1 MTIEGATA
9 GKIIASLAGKVAP
22 FLVEKVRSQI
32 NPNEIEKALKIG
44 IETAIEREEALAV
57 SDRLFRRC
65 SPDYVLR
72 TFLVKFLQ
80 ESADELQKPL
90 NNQGEPN
97 VKYLVKLFKRLA
109 DEDKNINLEGCEDR
123 IEPWLREFV
132 RGYFEETK
140 ACLRMRVAREDY
152 LRQLANYY
160 DDVKFAG
167 IRVAG
172 QETDKSEKLVN
183 IFVMPEVEE
192 EKRQEI
198 MSFPSVDRDK
208 NWLKASVRE
217 LQQIEQE
224 LSSESIPGR
233 QSELLREQRFL
244 AQRER
249 SGRKFSAAQLLS
261 QTQAKNVVILGEPG
275 AGKTTLLSYFA
286 VVLAEPDSI
295 ETSEEK
301 TIAALHS
308 QDYLPILIRIRDWAR
323 NLDRNL
329 PEYLRHFAENTLHT
343 QILPEGFFDRWLEAG
358 RALILLD
365 GLDEVTQEAQRYEV
379 VRRIENFLGRYPEN
393 GNRAIVTSRPAGYK
407 RDFFRT
413 EAFPHYWLQPFG
425 DDRIE
430 TFIHA
435 WYDSRIADSA
445 EAQRRQQSL
454 QNALNRNDRIKN
466 LARNPLLLT
475 IITLIHRYEAHLPKQ
490 RHKLYDRAVETLLVN
505 WDAYKSWEG
514 DGESSSLC
522 QHLEPDDWRRLMA
535 QVAHWIHTCGSTED
549 AAGGTLIDKDE
560 LIDFLADAIRGL
572 KSIERYQAKAEAKR
586 FLGFVRERTGL
597 LNEQGQDCY
606 AFVHKTFQ
614 EYLTAEEIDYQADNE
629 GEFDIVL
636 NCIGDRL
643 HDPHW
648 REVLLLLIAQQ
659 KPKKAA
665 KAIRRVLE
673 RGSEYEEWL
682 HRDLLFAGWCL
693 SEDIKGLKGADAGL
707 CEEVLQGLVGLEV
720 RDEEKIGG
728 RIREQ
733 VFKILC
739 SLGETAFEEEAL
751 GLLKEVKIEIEEK
764 RLLEYR
770 AALGERNTVIEIYLE
785 RLADGDIAVR
795 STVAWALGKL
805 GAISVTVNILF
816 PNLFGEDWRVNVT
829 TVEVLDRLKVT
840 STAVM
845 NALLINLVHKDWR
858 VRFTTVEV
866 LDRLKVTSMVV
877 NALLQ
882 RLTDED
888 SDMRSTAARALG
900 ELKVKSDRVVN
911 ALLQRLTDED
921 LGVRQKAVGALGNL
935 KVTSDGVVDALVRS
949 LTDEDL
955 DVRSSAAWALGELK
969 VASDR
974 VVDALLQNLIDENW
988 SVCFPTAWALGEL
1001 GVVSDTIVNAL
1012 LLSLGDKNW
1021 PVRYWAARAL
1031 GKVGKQSDTVLPAVV
1046 TWIEEYQDSMYLGSG
1061 IDALWDLVT

>member
-9 GKIIASLAGKVAP
+9 GKIIASLTGKVAP
-22 FLVEKVRSQI
+22 CLFEKVRSQI

-44 IETAIEREEALAV
+44 VETAIEREDALAV
-57 SDRLFRRC
+57 SEQLFRRC
-65 SPDYVLR
+65 SRDYILG

-90 NNQGEPN
+90 NNEGEPN

-109 DEDKNINLEGCEDR
+109 DEDKNINLEGCENR

-132 RGYFEETK
+132 RAYFEETK
-140 ACLRMRVAREDY
+140 AYLRMRVAREDY
-152 LRQLANYY
+152 LQQLANYY

-192 EKRQEI
+192 EGRNGG
-198 MSFPSVDRDK
+198 SDRLDFA
-208 NWLKASVRE
+208 LEAARE
-217 LQQIEQE
+217 
-224 LSSESIPGR
+224 STTDR

-295 ETSEEK
+295 ETSEEN

-323 NLDRNL
+323 NLDRSL
-329 PEYLRHFAENTLHT
+329 PEYLRYFAENTLHT
-343 QILPEGFFDRWLEAG
+343 QTLPEGFFKRWLEAG

-475 IITLIHRYEAHLPKQ
+475 IIALIHRYEAHLPKQ

-549 AAGGTLIDKDE
+549 TAGGTLIDKDE

-586 FLGFVRERTGL
+586 FLDFVRERTGL

-693 SEDIKGLKGADAGL
+693 AEDVKGLKGVDAGL
-707 CEEVLQGLVGLEV
+707 CDEVLQHLVALEV
-720 RDEEKIGG
+720 RDEEKVG
-728 RIREQ
+728 RRVREQ
-733 VFKILC
+733 VFEVLC
-739 SLGETAFEEEAL
+739 SLEETAFEKEAL
-751 GLLKEVKIEIEEK
+751 MLLKEAEIGK
-764 RLLEYR
+764 GRLLRYR
-770 AALGERNTVIEIYLE
+770 VALGERDAVFEKYRTGLTDEDPMVRDWAVTYLE
-785 RLADGDIAVR
+785 PLKVR
-795 STVAWALGKL
+795 SEAITETMFPYLTEKYSYVRKEAAEALGKL
-805 GAISVTVNILF
+805 GVASD
-816 PNLFGEDWRVNVT
+816 E
-829 TVEVLDRLKVT
+829 
-840 STAVM
+840 
-845 NALLINLVHKDWR
+845 
-858 VRFTTVEV
+858 
-866 LDRLKVTSMVV
+866 VV

-882 RLTDED
+882 CLKNED
-888 SDMRSTAARALG
+888 SSVRKEAATTTLRKFPVVGSSAAEALG
-900 ELKVKSDRVVN
+900 KLGVVSDEVVN
-911 ALLQRLTDED
+911 ALLQVMADD
-921 LGVRQKAVGALGNL
+921 LWFL
-935 KVTSDGVVDALVRS
+935 SFF
-949 LTDEDL
+949 
-955 DVRSSAAWALGELK
+955 AAEALGELG
-969 VASDR
+969 VASDE
-974 VVDALLQNLIDENW
+974 VVDALLQSMTGNDWWIDPR
-988 SVCFPTAWALGEL
+988 VAQ
-1001 GVVSDTIVNAL
+1001 
-1012 LLSLGDKNW
+1012 
-1021 PVRYWAARAL
+1021 AL
-1031 GKVGKQSDTVLPAVV
+1031 GKLGKQSNTVLPAVV
-1046 TWIEEYQDSMYLGSG
+1046 TWIEEHQDSEYQGSG
-1061 IDALWDLVT
+1061 IDALWDLVQ

>member
-1 MTIEGATA
+1 MTFELATA
-9 GKIIASLAGKVAP
+9 GKIIAPLAGKVAP
-22 FLVEKVRSQI
+22 CIFDKVRSQI
-32 NPNEIEKALKIG
+32 NPNEIEKALKVG
-44 IETAIEREEALAV
+44 IKKAQQQEATLEI
-57 SDRLFRRC
+57 SQQLFYRC
-65 SPDYVLR
+65 SPDYIE
-72 TFLVKFLQ
+72 TFLEKFLK

-90 NNQGEPN
+90 NNQGEPD
-97 VKYLVKLFKRLA
+97 VKYLVELFKRLA
-109 DEDKNINLEGCEDR
+109 DEDKHINLEGCDRR
-123 IEPWLREFV
+123 IEPWLEEFV
-132 RGYFEETK
+132 RGYFQETK
-140 ACLRMRVAREDY
+140 AYLRMRVAREDY
-152 LRQLANYY
+152 LQQLANYY

-192 EKRQEI
+192 EKRQDT
-198 MSFPSVDRDK
+198 MSFPIVDSDK

-217 LQQIEQE
+217 LQQIEQKI
-224 LSSESIPGR
+224 SSESIPDR

-249 SGRKFSAAQLLS
+249 SGRQFSAAQLLS
-261 QTQAKNVVILGEPG
+261 QTKAENVVILGEPG

-286 VVLAEPDSI
+286 VVLAEPDSVQTP
-295 ETSEEK
+295 EQQA
-301 TIAALHS
+301 IASLQS

-329 PEYLRHFAENTLHT
+329 LEYLRYFAENTLHT
-343 QILPEGFFDRWLEAG
+343 KTLPESFFDRWLEAG

-379 VRRIENFLGRYPEN
+379 VRRIENFLGRYPSN

-475 IITLIHRYEAHLPKQ
+475 IIALIHRYEAHLPKQ

-514 DGESSSLC
+514 DGDTKNHLC

-535 QVAHWIHTCGSTED
+535 QVAYWIHTCGSTED
-549 AAGGTLIDKDE
+549 EAGGTVIDKDE
-560 LIDFLADAIRGL
+560 LIDFLAEAIRGL

-643 HDPHW
+643 HDSHW

-673 RGSEYEEWL
+673 RGSKYEEWL

-693 SEDIKGLKGADAGL
+693 AEDIKGLKGADAGL
-707 CEEVLQGLVGLEV
+707 CDEVSQRLAALDAEDEKKVGRRV
-720 RDEEKIGG
+720 
-728 RIREQ
+728 REQ
-733 VFKILC
+733 VFEILC
-739 SLGETAFEEEAL
+739 SLEETAFEKEAL
-751 GLLKEVKIEIEEK
+751 ALLKEAEIEEE
-764 RLLEYR
+764 RLLKYR
-770 AALGERNTVIEIYLE
+770 SVLGERNAVVEIYIE
-785 RLADGDIAVR
+785 RLADEDSWVR
-795 STVAWALGKL
+795 LRAASALG
-805 GAISVTVNILF
+805 G
-816 PNLFGEDWRVNVT
+816 
-829 TVEVLDRLKVT
+829 LKV
-840 STAVM
+840 A
-845 NALLINLVHKDWR
+845 
-858 VRFTTVEV
+858 
-866 LDRLKVTSMVV
+866 
-877 NALLQ
+877 
-882 RLTDED
+882 
-888 SDMRSTAARALG
+888 
-900 ELKVKSDRVVN
+900 
-911 ALLQRLTDED
+911 
-921 LGVRQKAVGALGNL
+921 
-935 KVTSDGVVDALVRS
+935 SDGVVDALVQS
-949 LTDEDL
+949 LKDENSW
-955 DVRSSAAWALGELK
+955 VRGNAAWALGGLK
-969 VASDR
+969 VASDG
-974 VVDALLQNLIDENW
+974 VVDALVQSLKDENS
-988 SVCFPTAWALGEL
+988 SVRSGAASALGGL
-1001 GVVSDTIVNAL
+1001 KMVSDGVV
-1012 LLSLGDKNW
+1012 
-1021 PVRYWAARAL
+1021 
-1031 GKVGKQSDTVLPAVV
+1031 
-1046 TWIEEYQDSMYLGSG
+1046 
-1061 IDALWDLVT
+1061 DALVQSL